1 MVKTY
6 AAIALAVLSA
16 VRIASAGAGVDVVVG
31 RYDQR
36 GSGANLRETVLIESC
51 VSNGKC
57 YLVHGSVDA

>member
-36 GSGANLRETVLIESC
+36 GSGANLRETVLNTAN
-51 VSNGKC
+51 VNPARFGKLFS
-57 YLVHGSVDA
+57 YEK